1 MASTLRFD
9 KWENTLGQPYNSI
22 IQVVSSDTT
31 SSLTGTIGASTNPTS
46 TSGTLFH
53 SFNFTPKFSNS
64 KILLQ
69 STNVII
75 GEYANA
81 QDEFFMAAFYDTTRV
96 AMVVPTVPYSS
107 AASSLN
113 FGFYSFN
120 NIFNSWGTTQKT
132 ISIRVGAASSGT
144 SAFVNTNFFYNTFG
158 SPNRVVSYT
167 IQEIAQ

>member
-9 KWENTLGQPYNSI
+9 KWEDSLGNVNNSI

-31 SSLTGTIGASTNPTS
+31 NSLTGTIGASTNPTS

-64 KILLQ
+64 KILIQ

-96 AMVVPTVPYSS
+96 AMVVPTVPYAS
-107 AASSLN
+107 ALNSYN

-120 NIFNSWGTTQKT
+120 NVFNSWGTTEKT
-132 ISIRVGAASSGT
+132 ISIRVGAGSSGG
-144 SAFVNTNFFYNTFG
+144 SMYVNTNYYYNQFG
-158 SPNRVVSYT
+158 SDNRVVT
-167 IQEIAQ
+167 FTLMEIAQ

>member
-1 MASTLRFD
+1 MSRARDNASGALPG
-9 KWENTLGQPYNSI
+9 NI
-22 IQVVSSDTT
+22 VQVVSSETT
-31 SSLTGTIGASTNPTS
+31 NTLSGTIGAATDPSS
-46 TSGTLFH
+46 SQGTLFH
-53 SFNFTPKFSNS
+53 SFLFTPKFANS
-64 KILLQ
+64 KLLLQ
-69 STNVII
+69 STNLVM
-75 GEYANA
+75 GETANA
-81 QDEFFMAAFYDTTRV
+81 QDEFYMAAYYDSTRI
-96 AMVVPTVPYSS
+96 AMVVPTVPYSVS
-107 AASSLN
+107 AGSLN